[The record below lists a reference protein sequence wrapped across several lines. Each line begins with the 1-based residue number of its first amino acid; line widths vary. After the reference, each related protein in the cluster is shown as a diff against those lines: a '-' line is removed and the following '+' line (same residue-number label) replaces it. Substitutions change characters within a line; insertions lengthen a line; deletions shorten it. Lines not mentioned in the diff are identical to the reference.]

1 MGHIDVGR
9 VIKAYLI
16 WVKYLNYINK
26 KILIG
31 TRVVIRYCKLIPK
44 ETVMELDHD
53 KLREHTRGVFVAL
66 D

>member
-1 MGHIDVGR
+1 MSKIF
-9 VIKAYLI
+9 KLFN
-16 WVKYLNYINK
+16 LNF
-26 KILIG
+26 LIG
-31 TRVVIRYCKLIPK
+31 TRVVIRYCKVIPK